1 MLCTCGVALMTIID
15 VNRKSCGRC
24 WVIPVPPDEYADLRP
39 DQRWVKR
46 NPDKR
51 REIPRLGQ
59 KRRWD
64 AARKKRERRM
74 KKYEWK
80 E

>member
-1 MLCTCGVALMTIID
+1 MCTCGIALVTIMD
-15 VNRKSCGRC
+15 VNRKYCPKC
-24 WVIPVPPDEYADLRP
+24 WVIPVPVSKLTKQ
-39 DQRWVKR
+39 QRWRKAH
-46 NPDKR
+46 PEQR
-51 REIPRLGQ
+51 REIHRLGQ